1 MATAVTRP
9 ERRIAN
15 RERLIFALDVPDL
28 DGARELVTRLG
39 ESVVFY
45 KIGLELATSR
55 HYFELLDWLVARDK
69 KVFTDLKLYDI
80 PATVTAAVR
89 QLSRSGASFL
99 TVHGDRAIMEAAA
112 AAKGAQLKILVVT
125 VLTSIAP
132 QDLAEMGIGLSVEEL
147 VLLRARQA
155 VAAGCDGVIAS
166 GLEAEPLRKALGP
179 QPLIVT
185 PGIRPADGARAHA
198 GRDAGGPATQARA
211 GMPAGEQ
218 RREQL
223 PGLVADDQRRV
234 VTPTIAFRSGAD
246 HIVVGRPIRD
256 AADPYAAATAIQQ
269 EIAGVFG

>member
-1 MATAVTRP
+1 VATAITEP
-9 ERRIAN
+9 SHRIAT

-28 DGARELVTRLG
+28 EGAKALVTRLG
-39 ESVVFY
+39 DSVVFY

-55 HYFELLDWLVARDK
+55 HYFELLDWLIGRDR

-80 PATVTAAVR
+80 PATVSAAVH

-99 TVHGDRAIMEAAA
+99 TVHGDRAIMDAASQ
-112 AAKGAQLKILVVT
+112 AKGESLKILVVT

-132 QDLAEMGIGLSVEEL
+132 SDLAAMGVQLTVEQL
-147 VLLRARQA
+147 VLQRARQA

-166 GLEAEPLRKALGP
+166 GLEAAALRTTLGP

-185 PGIRPADGARAHA
+185 PGIRPANGAL
-198 GRDAGGPATQARA
+198 T
-211 GMPAGEQ
+211 
-218 RREQL
+218 
-223 PGLVADDQRRV
+223 DDQRRV
-234 VTPTIAFRSGAD
+234 VTPTLAFRSGAD

-256 AADPYAAATAIQQ
+256 AADPYLAATAIQD

>member
-1 MATAVTRP
+1 VAAAITTPAH
-9 ERRIAN
+9 RIAN
-15 RERLIFALDVPDL
+15 RDRLIFALDVPDL
-28 DGARELVTRLG
+28 KGALELVTTLAD
-39 ESVVFY
+39 SVAFY

-55 HYFELLDWLVARDK
+55 HYFELLDWLIARDK

-112 AAKGAQLKILVVT
+112 AAKGERLEILVVT

-132 QDLAEMGIGLSVEEL
+132 RDLAEMGIGLSVEDL
-147 VLLRARQA
+147 VLHRAKQA

-166 GLEAEPLRKALGP
+166 GLEAAPLRAALGP

-185 PGIRPADGARAHA
+185 PGIRPADGA
-198 GRDAGGPATQARA
+198 
-211 GMPAGEQ
+211 
-218 RREQL
+218 
-223 PGLVADDQRRV
+223 VADDQRRV
-234 VTPTIAFRSGAD
+234 VTPTLAFRSGAD

-256 AADPYAAATAIQQ
+256 AADPYAAAAAIQQ
-269 EIAGVFG
+269 EITGVFG

>member
-1 MATAVTRP
+1 MAAALTEPA
-9 ERRIAN
+9 RRIAT

-28 DGARELVTRLG
+28 QGAKDLVTRLG
-39 ESVVFY
+39 DSVAFY

-55 HYFELLDWLVARDK
+55 HYFELLDWLISRDK

-80 PATVTAAVR
+80 PATVSAAVR

-99 TVHGDRAIMEAAA
+99 TVHGDRAVVEAAA
-112 AAKGAQLKILVVT
+112 AAKGERLKVLAVT
-125 VLTSIAP
+125 VLTSVAP
-132 QDLAEMGIGLSVEEL
+132 ADLAAMGVQLGLEDF
-147 VLLRARQA
+147 VLQRARQA

-166 GLEAEPLRKALGP
+166 GLEAAPLRAALGA

-185 PGIRPADGARAHA
+185 PGIRPTDGAR
-198 GRDAGGPATQARA
+198 G
-211 GMPAGEQ
+211 
-218 RREQL
+218 
-223 PGLVADDQRRV
+223 DQQRV

-256 AADPYAAATAIQQ
+256 AADPYLAAAAIQE

>member
-1 MATAVTRP
+1 VAAAIPTSP
-9 ERRIAN
+9 RRIAN

-28 DGARELVTRLG
+28 EGAQALVTRLAD
-39 ESVVFY
+39 SVVFY

-55 HYFELLDWLVARDK
+55 HYFELLDWLIARDK

-112 AAKGAQLKILVVT
+112 AAKGERLEILVVT
-125 VLTSIAP
+125 VLTSLSP
-132 QDLAEMGIGLSVEEL
+132 RDLAEMGIELSVEEL
-147 VLLRARQA
+147 VLQRARQA

-166 GLEAEPLRKALGP
+166 GLEAAPLRATLGP

-185 PGIRPADGARAHA
+185 PGIRPATHGA
-198 GRDAGGPATQARA
+198 
-211 GMPAGEQ
+211 
-218 RREQL
+218 
-223 PGLVADDQRRV
+223 VADDQRRV
-234 VTPTIAFRSGAD
+234 ATPTLAFRSGAD

-256 AADPYAAATAIQQ
+256 AADPYLAAAAIQQ
-269 EIAGVFG
+269 EITGVFG